1 MRVLLL
7 NPPGP
12 RGQAYIKEGRCEQR
26 LSSFAYRMM
35 PISLPSVGALLRER
49 GHLVSV
55 IDGSVSALDRESL
68 QRRVL
73 TFDPGL
79 VVFNISTPTCQTD
92 LAAVRVVADCVDA
105 HRTAIGIHVTALP
118 DETLSQSVLDSVVR
132 GEPEQTV
139 AELADVLDTGGET
152 GRVAGLSSGMREGAL
167 HHNPDR
173 PFIDDPDRLP
183 TPARDLLD
191 ERDYFLPLPRRPY
204 ALIVPSRGCPHQCTF
219 CAAHLY
225 YGRKLRL
232 RKVPGVVDEIQE
244 VIEAGTVR
252 DVVMWSDSFTQDR
265 RWVLGICD
273 EITRRG
279 IDVRW
284 MCNSRVDNLDSE
296 MARAMKRSGCVGISF
311 GIESGDQRML
321 DRMRKGTTVK
331 QGRTAVA
338 AAREAG
344 IQVLAQFILGIPGET
359 AESIRRTMAYARE
372 LDPDYAQFYCAVP
385 QPGTALFEEA
395 EREGYLDTRDWNRF
409 ELNQAVLSTDTLG
422 SAELRRA
429 RVRAYLNFYLRTAV
443 LRRLA
448 TRVELRTLA
457 DTGVMAARFAWEWVL
472 NG

>member
-1 MRVLLL
+1 M
-7 NPPGP
+7 
-12 RGQAYIKEGRCEQR
+12 
-26 LSSFAYRMM
+26 
-35 PISLPSVGALLRER
+35 
-49 GHLVSV
+49 SV
-55 IDGSVSALDRESL
+55 IDGSVELLDEEALR
-68 QRRVL
+68 RRVR
-73 TFDPGL
+73 TMDPGL
-79 VVFNISTPTCQTD
+79 VVFNISTPTCETD
-92 LAAVRVVADCVDA
+92 QATVKTVADCVDA

-118 DETLSQSVLDSVVR
+118 EETLKRSKLDSVVR

-139 AELADVLDTGGET
+139 ADLADVLAGGGGT
-152 GRVAGLSSGMREGAL
+152 DRVSGLSYTSKDGI

-173 PFIDDPDRLP
+173 PFIDDPDLLP

-232 RKVPGVVDEIQE
+232 RKAQRVVDEIQE
-244 VIEAGTVR
+244 VIERGTVR
-252 DVVMWSDSFTQDR
+252 DIVMWSDSFTQDR
-265 RWVLGICD
+265 RWVLDICD

-279 IDVRW
+279 LDVRW
-284 MCNSRVDNLDSE
+284 MCNSRVDNLDAE
-296 MARAMKRSGCVGISF
+296 MARAMKRSGCTGISF
-311 GIESGDQRML
+311 GIESGDQRIL
-321 DRMRKGTTVK
+321 DLMHKGTTTK

-338 AAREAG
+338 TARAAG
-344 IQVLAQFILGIPGET
+344 IPILAQFILGIPGET
-359 AESIRRTMAYARE
+359 AESIKRTVAYARE

-395 EREGYLDTRDWNRF
+395 ERKGYLDTRDWSRF

-429 RVRAYLNFYLRTAV
+429 RVRAYLNFYLRTTV

-448 TRVELRTLA
+448 TRVELRALA
-457 DTGVMAARFAWEWVL
+457 DTGVMAARFAWGWVL